1 MQLKDFISETLSQL
15 IDGVVEAQAK
25 VQASGGRVSP
35 HVRTPNDPKS
45 LYGRT
50 NDQLPV
56 IFVDFD
62 ISVEAQETKGTK
74 GGIGVVTGMFNLG
87 SGGESRE
94 NRQSM
99 NKIKF
104 SIPVAL
110 PLQPYKDD
118 ESKSSLGA

>member
-15 IDGVVEAQAK
+15 IDGVVEAQEK

-62 ISVEAQETKGTK
+62 ISVEAQDTKGTK

-87 SGGESRE
+87 SGGESKE

-118 ESKSSLGA
+118 ESKS

>member
-15 IDGVVEAQAK
+15 IGGVVEAQEKA
-25 VQASGGRVSP
+25 QASGGRVSP
-35 HVRTPNDPKS
+35 HVRNPSDSKS

-62 ISVEAQETKGTK
+62 ISVEAQETTGTK

-87 SGGESRE
+87 SAGESKE

-110 PLQPYKDD
+110 PLQPYKED
-118 ESKSSLGA
+118 ESKA

>member
-15 IDGVVEAQAK
+15 IAGVVEAQEK
-25 VQASGGRVSP
+25 VQTSGGRVSP
-35 HVRTPNDPKS
+35 HVRNLSDSKS

-62 ISVEAQETKGTK
+62 ISVEAQEAKGTK

-87 SGGESRE
+87 SAGESKE

-110 PLQPYKDD
+110 PLQPYFDD
-118 ESKSSLGA
+118 ESKA